1 MELKI
6 LTQEEKTQY
15 RGAILALLEESD
27 EDFLTPLSR
36 RRSTKD
42 QTFSG
47 EAAAGAGVL
56 SYYEA
61 MSRQEIL
68 VAVNDGEMAGF
79 VSFYENFEGGEAPNI
94 YVSTLVVAKAARG
107 RGLTAKMYDHLFN
120 TLFSSRLYFNFLFSR
135 NHLFTFVKPS
145 LQVLF
150 SPFYRSKCKLPI
162 LYTFRCAKIPCSLTE
177 FRKMSISCCC
187 NVTIS

>member
-27 EDFLTPLSR
+27 EDFLPPLSR

-47 EAAAGAGVL
+47 EAAVGGIL

-61 MSRQEIL
+61 MNRQEIL
-68 VAVNDGEMAGF
+68 AAAIDGELLGF
-79 VSFYENFEGGEAPNI
+79 VSFYENFEGGEEPSL

-107 RGLTAKMYDHLFN
+107 HGLTSKMYAHLFY
-120 TLFSSRLYFNFLFSR
+120 TLFPEHNIYTRTWSTNAAHTKILARFGFAEWRRLPNDRGPGIDTVYFARL
-135 NHLFTFVKPS
+135 
-145 LQVLF
+145 
-150 SPFYRSKCKLPI
+150 SKVPAL
-162 LYTFRCAKIPCSLTE
+162 S
-177 FRKMSISCCC
+177 
-187 NVTIS
+187 V

>member
-27 EDFLTPLSR
+27 EDFLPPLSR

-47 EAAAGAGVL
+47 EAAVGAGVL

-68 VAVNDGEMAGF
+68 VAVIDGEMAGF

-120 TLFSSRLYFNFLFSR
+120 TLVPDR
-135 NHLFTFVKPS
+135 HV
-145 LQVLF
+145 
-150 SPFYRSKCKLPI
+150 
-162 LYTFRCAKIPCSLTE
+162 YTRTWSTNAAHAKILARFGFTE
-177 FRKMSISCCC
+177 YKRLPNDRGCGIDTVYYARALREPALS
-187 NVTIS
+187 V

>member
-27 EDFLTPLSR
+27 EDFLPPLSC

-47 EAAAGAGVL
+47 DAVGGGIL

-61 MSRQEIL
+61 MNRQEIL
-68 VAVNDGEMAGF
+68 AAVADGELFGF
-79 VSFYENFEGGEAPNI
+79 VSFYEGFPEGDAPSI

-107 RGLTAKMYDHLFN
+107 HGLTSKMYEHLFN
-120 TLFSSRLYFNFLFSR
+120 TLFPDRHVYTRTWSTNAAHTKILARFGFTEYKRLPNDRGLGIDTVYFARL
-135 NHLFTFVKPS
+135 
-145 LQVLF
+145 
-150 SPFYRSKCKLPI
+150 SKVPAL
-162 LYTFRCAKIPCSLTE
+162 S
-177 FRKMSISCCC
+177 M
-187 NVTIS
+187 

>member
-27 EDFLTPLSR
+27 EDFLPPLSR

-47 EAAAGAGVL
+47 EAAAGGIL

-61 MSRQEIL
+61 MNRQEIL
-68 VAVNDGEMAGF
+68 AAAIDGELLGF

-107 RGLTAKMYDHLFN
+107 HGLTSKMYAHLFY
-120 TLFSSRLYFNFLFSR
+120 TLFPEHNVYTRTWSTNAAHTKILARFGFAEWRRLPNDRGYGIDTVYYARALREPALS
-135 NHLFTFVKPS
+135 V
-145 LQVLF
+145 
-150 SPFYRSKCKLPI
+150 
-162 LYTFRCAKIPCSLTE
+162 
-177 FRKMSISCCC
+177 
-187 NVTIS
+187 

>member
-27 EDFLTPLSR
+27 EDFLPPLSR

-47 EAAAGAGVL
+47 GTVGGGIL
-56 SYYEA
+56 SYSEA
-61 MSRQEIL
+61 MNRQEIL
-68 VAVNDGEMAGF
+68 VAMIDGEMAGF
-79 VSFYENFEGGEAPNI
+79 VSFYENFEGGEAPSL

-107 RGLTAKMYDHLFN
+107 HGLTSKMYAHLFY
-120 TLFSSRLYFNFLFSR
+120 TLFPEHNVYTRTWSTNAAHTKILARFGFTEYKRLPNDRGPGIDTVYFARLSK
-135 NHLFTFVKPS
+135 VPA
-145 LQVLF
+145 
-150 SPFYRSKCKLPI
+150 YR
-162 LYTFRCAKIPCSLTE
+162 
-177 FRKMSISCCC
+177 
-187 NVTIS
+187 